1 MPQNRPSTPDE
12 SHMLCIFLPMPNFK
26 STSVELYAQFRLLKT
41 MAVSP
46 ICDHVTRLSEAW
58 RLEDFL

>member
-1 MPQNRPSTPDE
+1 MPRNRPSTPDE

-41 MAVSP
+41 MDSQP
-46 ICDHVTRLSEAW
+46 YL
-58 RLEDFL
+58 